1 MLKGEKVL
9 LRAVTPEDLPRY
21 LEFKND
27 VEIHFL
33 SSDGPPVSLTLEAL
47 QAEYKA
53 SLEPKGDLV
62 WFAIET
68 NGKFVGQCILH
79 NFDHLSATCEV
90 GITIGDREYWGRGY
104 GREALRMLM
113 DHAFRH
119 LNIRKIWLRT
129 TGNNER
135 AIRSYKACG
144 FVEEGRQRE
153 QAWCGEGYEDVVIM
167 GAFGEVSSS

>member
-33 SSDGPPVSLTLEAL
+33 GSDGPPVPITLETL
-47 QAEYKA
+47 QAKYRA
-53 SLEPKGDLV
+53 SMESKGDSV
-62 WFAIET
+62 WFAIEAD
-68 NGKFVGQCILH
+68 GKFIGQCILH

-90 GITIGDREYWGRGY
+90 GITIGDRDYWGRGY

-113 DHAFRH
+113 AYAFRQ

-144 FVEEGRQRE
+144 FVEEGRQPA
-153 QAWCGEGYEDVVIM
+153 QVWCGDGYEDVVIM
-167 GAFGEVSSS
+167 GAFREGWR